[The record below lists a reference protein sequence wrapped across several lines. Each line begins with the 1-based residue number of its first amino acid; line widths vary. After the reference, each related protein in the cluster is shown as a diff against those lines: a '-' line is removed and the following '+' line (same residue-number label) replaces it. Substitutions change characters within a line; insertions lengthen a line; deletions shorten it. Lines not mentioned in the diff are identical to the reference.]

1 MTEFQ
6 GWDAGARSGVVPSTE
21 EVVERFKDM
30 VYAICLTHTSCRA
43 DADDVFQ
50 EVFLTYHRKQ
60 PECNDDEHRKAWL
73 ITTTLMVARR
83 VAASS
88 YRLRVVPTDPS
99 DFGAGSAVFSFPEP
113 QHNELFDALGR
124 LPETYRSV
132 IHLFYFEDLP
142 VARIASILELDEG
155 AVKMRLSRGRGMLRK
170 IMTGEGDDV

>member
-6 GWDAGARSGVVPSTE
+6 GWDTGSGSGVVPTTE